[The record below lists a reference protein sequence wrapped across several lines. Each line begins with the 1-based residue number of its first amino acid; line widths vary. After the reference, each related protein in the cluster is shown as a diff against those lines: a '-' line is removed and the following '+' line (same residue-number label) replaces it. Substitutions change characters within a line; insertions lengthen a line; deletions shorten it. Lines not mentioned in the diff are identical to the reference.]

1 VTVTLGFIGTGHLA
15 SFFVEGLNRVK
26 ADYAVTVSARNTGHS
41 AELQRKFGV
50 MVSADNQQIVDSC
63 NLVVVCVLPQQ
74 ARSTLA
80 PLRFRAG
87 QTVLSVMAGVRLA
100 TIRDLTSPAACAVSM
115 MPGLANAHNIGPS
128 ALCPPEPASQALL
141 AKLGPVHAYDDEV
154 RFTAASTM
162 GAFSGMSVLM
172 MRDAVRWFSANG
184 LSPADA
190 RRLVAETL
198 RGNATMLLESPLDLD
213 HVARGV
219 VTPGG
224 ITEQGRK
231 VLDAGGSWATALDG
245 VFARISRG
253 T

>member
-15 SFFVEGLNRVK
+15 SFFVEGLARAG
-26 ADYAVTVSARNTGHS
+26 ADYAITVSTRNTGHS
-41 AELQRKFGV
+41 AALQRKFGV
-50 MVSADNQQIVDSC
+50 KVSADNQRIVEACD
-63 NLVVVCVLPQQ
+63 LVVVCVLPQQ
-74 ARSTLA
+74 ARPTLA
-80 PLRFRAG
+80 PLKFRAD
-87 QTVLSVMAGVRLA
+87 QTVLSVMAGVGLTTLTELA
-100 TIRDLTSPAACAVSM
+100 SPARCAVSM

-128 ALCPPEPASQALL
+128 ALYPPEAAAHAMLSQ
-141 AKLGPVHAYDDEV
+141 LGPVHVYDSEAA
-154 RFTAASTM
+154 FTTASTM

-172 MRDAVRWFSANG
+172 LRDAISWFAANG
-184 LSPADA
+184 LAAEDA

-231 VLDAGGSWATALDG
+231 LLNQGNGWGEALDAVLKRIKGG
-245 VFARISRG
+245 
-253 T
+253 